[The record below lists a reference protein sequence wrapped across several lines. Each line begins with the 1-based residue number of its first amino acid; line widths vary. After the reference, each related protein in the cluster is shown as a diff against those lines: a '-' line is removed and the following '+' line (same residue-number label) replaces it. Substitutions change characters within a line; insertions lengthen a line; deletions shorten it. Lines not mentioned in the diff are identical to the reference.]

1 MKYKCPACG
10 YQPNKQEALIETTM
24 IFKNFP
30 KDIQTD
36 LKNIIAEV
44 NKHIYFGKI
53 PIEYKYRFLY
63 GISHIDEES
72 IRRAISTWN
81 RFGYSRQG
89 KTLTYFGAIIRN
101 ISETKSANQKAE
113 QQMRGTNPPDI
124 NQINNKGENENE
136 PNKKSIP
143 KGDKITVARRSS
155 RI

>member
-10 YQPNKQEALIETTM
+10 YQPNKQEALMETTM

-30 KDIQTD
+30 TDIQKE
-36 LKNIIAEV
+36 LKTIIAEV

-81 RFGYSRQG
+81 RFGYSKQG

-101 ISETKSANQKAE
+101 ISETKTATETAE
-113 QQMRGTNPPDI
+113 QKMRGTNPPDI
-124 NQINNKGENENE
+124 SLINNKGKTNES
-136 PNKKSIP
+136 NKKSIP
-143 KGDKITVARRSS
+143 KGDKSVVARRSS